1 MRAWRILE
9 LRWTLDIQMA
19 YSTEE
24 QLRPVIAR
32 LRYSPEAPFSCR
44 ALNGDAGEHCRHQLA
59 EEGLLDGLLDRS
71 Q

>member
-1 MRAWRILE
+1 MKAWRIFE
-9 LRWTLDIQMA
+9 SRWTLDIQMA

-44 ALNGDAGEHCRHQLA
+44 AINCDAAERCWQQLT
-59 EEGLLDGLLDRS
+59 EEVLLDGSLDC
-71 Q
+71 